1 MFLLIFAVTRQFA
14 VPVKYACYFG
24 ILVYYVMREIFA
36 YYFDE
41 TYLLTPWSRVL
52 LEKLTGSQPVKKLPA
67 VSGTRKFITVFTS
80 ALHLSLSWAS
90 SIQSIP
96 PHSTSWRAI
105 LILSSNL
112 RLGLPSGFFPSGFP
126 HQNPVYAIHSTFYKP
141 RPSNSYRFDDP
152 KNNIGWGVHIIKL
165 LVM

>member
-80 ALHLSLSWAS
+80 ALHLSLS
-90 SIQSIP
+90 
-96 PHSTSWRAI
+96 
-105 LILSSNL
+105 
-112 RLGLPSGFFPSGFP
+112 
-126 HQNPVYAIHSTFYKP
+126 
-141 RPSNSYRFDDP
+141 
-152 KNNIGWGVHIIKL
+152 
-165 LVM
+165 